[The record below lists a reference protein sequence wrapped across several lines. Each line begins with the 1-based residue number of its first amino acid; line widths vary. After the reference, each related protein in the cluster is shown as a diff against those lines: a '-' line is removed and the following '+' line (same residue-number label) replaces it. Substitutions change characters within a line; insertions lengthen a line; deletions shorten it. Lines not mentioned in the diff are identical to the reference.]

1 MTVLREKLKNKKR
14 IVIKIGSSSLI
25 HEETGNLDF
34 DKMERLVRVICDL
47 CNQGKEVVLV
57 SSGAIGVGRQA
68 LGLKE
73 RPEELSMK
81 QACASVGQARL
92 MMVYQRLFSEY
103 GHMASQVL
111 MTKHTV
117 LEEPNSSNARNTFNE
132 LLKMGVVPIVNEN
145 DTISTEEIEFGDN
158 DRLSAV
164 VTGLIEADLLILL
177 SDIDALYT
185 ADPNKDPGAKPIPLV
200 KKITE
205 DILKTAGDSHTSY
218 GTGGMATKISA
229 ALIACG
235 MGADMVIANASRRDV
250 IQDVLAGKE
259 VGTLFAA
266 NSEHYTSVI
275 EYLRTRRYLD

>member
-1 MTVLREKLKNKKR
+1 MTELREKLKHKKR

-25 HEETGNLDF
+25 HEETGNLNF

-68 LGLKE
+68 LGLTE
-73 RPEELSMK
+73 RPHDLAGK

-103 GHMASQVL
+103 SRVASQVL
-111 MTKHTV
+111 ITKHTV
-117 LEEPNSSNARNTFNE
+117 LDEPNSTNAKNTFE
-132 LLKMGVVPIVNEN
+132 ALLQMGVVPIVNEN

-164 VTGLIEADLLILL
+164 VAGLIGADLLILL

-185 ADPNKDPGAKPIPLV
+185 ADPNTDPEAKPIPLV
-200 KKITE
+200 EEITE
-205 DILKTAGDSHTSY
+205 DILRTAGESHTSY
-218 GTGGMATKISA
+218 GTGGMKTKLSA

-235 MGADMVIANASRRDV
+235 MGTDMVIANAARRDV
-250 IQDVLAGKE
+250 IQDVIAGRE
-259 VGTLFAA
+259 IGTLFVA
-266 NSEHYTSVI
+266 NPEHFTSVI
-275 EYLRTRRYLD
+275 DYVRTKRYLD

>member
-1 MTVLREKLKNKKR
+1 MTDLRDKLKDKKR

-25 HEETGNLDF
+25 HEETGNLNF

-47 CNQGKEVVLV
+47 CNQGKEIVLV
-57 SSGAIGVGRQA
+57 SSGAIGVGRQV
-68 LGLKE
+68 LGMKE
-73 RPEELSMK
+73 RPQDLARK

-103 GHMASQVL
+103 GHIASQVL

-117 LEEPNSSNARNTFNE
+117 LDEPNSTNAKNTFNE
-132 LLKMGVVPIVNEN
+132 LLHLGVVPIVNEN

-164 VTGLIEADLLILL
+164 VTGLIGADLLILL

-185 ADPNKDPGAKPIPLV
+185 ADPNTDPTAQPIPLV
-200 KKITE
+200 EKITE
-205 DILKTAGDSHTSY
+205 DILKTAGDSHTSF
-218 GTGGMATKISA
+218 GTGGMTTKLSA

-235 MGADMVIANASRRDV
+235 MGADMVIANAARRDV
-250 IQDVLAGKE
+250 IQDVMAGKD
-259 VGTLFAA
+259 VGTLFVA
-266 NSEHYTSVI
+266 NPEHYTSVI
-275 EYLRTRRYLD
+275 DYLRTKRYLD

>member
-1 MTVLREKLKNKKR
+1 MTELRERLKNKKR

-25 HEETGNLDF
+25 REETGNLNF

-68 LGLKE
+68 LGMKE
-73 RPEELSMK
+73 RPADLAKK

-103 GHMASQVL
+103 GHVASQVL
-111 MTKHTV
+111 ITKHTV
-117 LEEPNSSNARNTFNE
+117 LDEPNSTNARNTFNA
-132 LLKMGVVPIVNEN
+132 LLQMGVVPIVNEN

-164 VTGLIEADLLILL
+164 VAGLIGADLLILL

-185 ADPNKDPGAKPIPLV
+185 ADPNTDPEAKPISLV
-200 KKITE
+200 QEITE
-205 DILKTAGDSHTSY
+205 EILGTAGESHTSY
-218 GTGGMATKISA
+218 GTGGMRTKLSA

-235 MGADMVIANASRRDV
+235 MDADMVIANAARQGV
-250 IQDVLAGKE
+250 IQDVMAGKE
-259 VGTLFAA
+259 VGTLFVA
-266 NSEHYTSVI
+266 NPEHSTSVI
-275 EYLRTRRYLD
+275 EYVRTKRYLD

>member
-1 MTVLREKLKNKKR
+1 MTELRERLKDKKR

-25 HEETGNLDF
+25 REETGNLNF

-73 RPEELSMK
+73 RPADLAKK

-103 GHMASQVL
+103 GHVASQVL
-111 MTKHTV
+111 ITKHTV
-117 LEEPNSSNARNTFNE
+117 LDEPNSTNARNTFNA
-132 LLKMGVVPIVNEN
+132 LLQMGVVPIVNEN

-164 VTGLIEADLLILL
+164 VAGLIGADLLILL

-185 ADPNKDPGAKPIPLV
+185 ADPNTDPEAKPISLV
-200 KKITE
+200 QEITE
-205 DILKTAGDSHTSY
+205 EILGTAGESHTSY
-218 GTGGMATKISA
+218 GTGGMRTKLSA

-235 MGADMVIANASRRDV
+235 MGADMVIANAARQGV
-250 IQDVLAGKE
+250 IQDVMAGKE
-259 VGTLFAA
+259 VGTLFVA
-266 NSEHYTSVI
+266 NPEHSTSVI
-275 EYLRTRRYLD
+275 EYVRTKRYLD